1 MFRVCG
7 DTFKAIQKTLVSVMS
22 DIENGMSDKDFIGY
36 CSSHCKSERA
46 LFVGRDVN
54 RMLKL
59 AGYPNGFVS
68 RVPDGEWFSLHE
80 PMEELVRHAERRLV
94 QHSSALVID
103 QHVEGPASQRG
114 GVVLPFRKKSAGPS
128 M

>member
-1 MFRVCG
+1 MILLRLI
-7 DTFKAIQKTLVSVMS
+7 KKTLVSVMS
-22 DIENGMSDKDFIGY
+22 GIEGGMSDKDFIGY
-36 CSSHCKSERA
+36 CSSHCKSDRA

-94 QHSSALVID
+94 QRSSALVID
-103 QHVEGPASQRG
+103 HHVESSASQKG
-114 GVVLPFRKKSAGPS
+114 AVVLPFRKKSAGPS